1 VLVRLFNVFE
11 SLLFFPRTHL
21 IDTVK
26 KQMNLMEFLL
36 IFQQP
41 IFQSSVLHDPSEI
54 MMLFLVIFFPFLH
67 HHYAFLF
74 YFVFVIAKKKKKN
87 LKNSSLNYVLK
98 MKTDGWLGVT

>member
-54 MMLFLVIFFPFLH
+54 MMLFLVNFFSISSSPLCF
-67 HHYAFLF
+67 FILF
-74 YFVFVIAKKKKKN
+74 CLY
-87 LKNSSLNYVLK
+87 YC
-98 MKTDGWLGVT
+98 